1 MIRIV
6 GFFIIT
12 MAAIMRRAEISVKDT
27 TTSCTVP
34 SNDIARLMYYFNCV
48 CSCIEPDNND
58 TIRRLRNYSNY
69 ASLSREEEVQLLA
82 LCLALSPDKLI
93 GSVLFP
99 ADNCGGNKFLELS
112 AVSTNMVV
120 ADSFVIGGQRKKVQ
134 SIMMFE
140 KSWLERN
147 YINPLKSIVQRRQA
161 PAIRQA
167 PPRRQPRPRR
177 QSCVI
182 L

>member
-1 MIRIV
+1 
-6 GFFIIT
+6 
-12 MAAIMRRAEISVKDT
+12 MAAIMRRAEISIKDT
-27 TTSCTVP
+27 GTSCTVP
-34 SNDIARLMYYFNCV
+34 NNDIARLMYYFNCV
-48 CSCIEPDNND
+48 CSCIEPDNSD
-58 TIRRLRNYSNY
+58 TIRRLRNYNNY
-69 ASLSREEEVQLLA
+69 ASLSREEEAQLLA

-99 ADNCGGNKFLELS
+99 ADDCGRSSNKFLELS

-140 KSWLERN
+140 KSWIEWN

-167 PPRRQPRPRR
+167 PPRRQPPRR
-177 QSCVI
+177 QNNSSCVI

>member
-1 MIRIV
+1 
-6 GFFIIT
+6 
-12 MAAIMRRAEISVKDT
+12 MAAVLGRTEIEISVKDT
-27 TTSCTVP
+27 GQPCTIP
-34 SNDIARLMYYFNCV
+34 DNDIAKLMYYFNSV
-48 CSCIEPDNND
+48 CSCIEPDSSD

-69 ASLSREEEVQLLA
+69 ASLSRDEEAQLLA

-99 ADNCGGNKFLELS
+99 ADDCGRSSNKFLELS

-120 ADSFVIGGQRKKVQ
+120 SDSFVIGGQRKKVQ

-140 KSWLERN
+140 KSWIEKY

-161 PAIRQA
+161 PAIRQP
-167 PPRRQPRPRR
+167 PPRRQNDS
-177 QSCVI
+177 SCVI

>member
-1 MIRIV
+1 
-6 GFFIIT
+6 

-27 TTSCTVP
+27 STSCTIP
-34 SNDIARLMYYFNCV
+34 NNDIAKLMYYFKCM
-48 CSCIEPDNND
+48 CSCIEPEND
-58 TIRRLRNYSNY
+58 TIRRLRDYNNY
-69 ASLSREEEVQLLA
+69 ASLSRDEEAQLLA

-99 ADNCGGNKFLELS
+99 AGDCGRSNNKFLELS

-140 KSWLERN
+140 KSWLEN
-147 YINPLKSIVQRRQA
+147 YYINPLKSIVQRRQT

-167 PPRRQPRPRR
+167 APRRQPPPRRQNNS
-177 QSCVI
+177 SCVI